1 MALIGEIRKR
11 SWILLV
17 LIGLALAG
25 FVFMDMF
32 SGPRG
37 GFGGGSAELGEVDG
51 EPIDQ
56 RQFERAFGDLYSGS
70 GGDAYQQREQLW
82 SYMVE
87 EALVSQE
94 ADATGLAVPE
104 EERDDLLFG
113 TDLSPII
120 QARFSDPQ
128 TRQVNREVLNSYRDA
143 ERDGS
148 INNPNL
154 VAPERANSWRF
165 QKSEVVKQRL
175 QDKLAGLVAKS
186 MYTPDWMAE
195 ELAKGQNTRV
205 DLAYVKVPYDAVPD
219 DAVELSDTD
228 FQAYLAEEGARLQR
242 DEDGRAI
249 ALATFAVT
257 ATEADSNALRDE
269 LRQIATRWAAA
280 PDDSLFVVQQRGQF
294 PNAYVPTDQLPG
306 LVAEAATDSIV
317 GPYLDGSSF
326 AIAKVVDRKV
336 IPDSVRS
343 RHILLPASTQDEFDR
358 SLALADSLE
367 TLLEEGEADFA
378 DLARQFSTGPT
389 GPDGGDLGYV
399 APGAMVGPFNDLI
412 FYRAEQGEVERVVT
426 QFGLHLVE
434 VTGKKFGDDAEPS
447 TRYATISKQIEPSGE
462 TQKDVYAVAA
472 EFAQRNRTAEALI
485 AAAGERDDVTLV
497 EDVIV
502 GPNDYVLGQVGSGT
516 PARNV
521 IKWAFK
527 NDEGDVSPNV
537 YAFKAPGRFYDGTYA
552 VAAVTAEIA
561 EGGPTVETARVLFPE
576 EVRRRK
582 KAQLIGEA
590 GSIEAVA
597 QRYGVEADTARA
609 VNFNSA
615 FVPGLGNEPAAVAA
629 AFTLDEGAVSETIA
643 GQSGVILV
651 RTLVRT
657 EPGDVS
663 ANVANVRRGQDGR
676 VQANVRNRFG
686 MALRESAEVE
696 DNRARFY

>member
-426 QFGLHLVE
+426 QFGLHLGE

-447 TRYATISKQIEPSGE
+447 TRYATIGKQIEPSGE